1 MDGKGDEKGSER
13 LMSGPSASSG
23 AAESARPPGE
33 RPGPTWRAWLLSIV
47 AAVVLS
53 VAATLLFGGSFR
65 LPAASKA
72 AAGCAAGGPCCP
84 PQGDGTR

>member
-1 MDGKGDEKGSER
+1 
-13 LMSGPSASSG
+13 MSGPSASGG
-23 AAESARPPGE
+23 AAEGARPPGE

-65 LPAASKA
+65 LPAASEV